1 MAAPARWRPAARPSA
16 GGGGRAA
23 LAPAREVVRI
33 VAAHYGDEAG
43 MMGAA
48 LLAFDHLDAAP

>member
-1 MAAPARWRPAARPSA
+1 
-16 GGGGRAA
+16 
-23 LAPAREVVRI
+23 VRI

-48 LLAFDHLDAAP
+48 LLAFDQLDSAS

>member
-1 MAAPARWRPAARPSA
+1 
-16 GGGGRAA
+16 
-23 LAPAREVVRI
+23 VVRI

-48 LLAFDHLDAAP
+48 LLAFDHLGVAS